1 MSIANVNHLPRTS
14 QLLQEQTEAGLHI
27 GAQLYVSIAGKVV
40 ADLAIGD
47 SRRGVPMTPDTL
59 MLWMSS
65 SKPMAAVA
73 IAQLWELDK
82 LKLDDPVAL
91 HIPEFAQNGKETIT
105 IRHILTHTA
114 GIRWI
119 ETGWPVASWEEI
131 VAKVCSM
138 RPERD
143 WIPGKRAGYSAL
155 VSWFIL
161 GELVRRLDG
170 RDFSDYVRQEVFE
183 PLEMT
188 NSWMAIPLERIATY
202 GDRVGVLHKTE
213 GGVLE
218 PQMNSEL
225 ALTRPR
231 PASSGRGPIR
241 ELGRFYEGLLK
252 LASPFPPLSPPQVLG
267 GRVREGAAFDNEESH
282 NSTGGEPPPQPSPRV
297 PGEGEQGRSRI
308 LTPQTIEAITAHHR
322 VGMYDVTF
330 RHIIDW
336 GLGFLLASNQYGP
349 ETLPYGFGPYCSPRT
364 FGHNGHQS
372 SSAFADPEHGLVVAV
387 VLNGMPGEIAHDRR
401 MRAIHATIYEEVG
414 IAPETAQ

>member
-14 QLLQEQTEAGLHI
+14 QLLQEQTNAGLQI
-27 GAQLYVSIAGKVV
+27 GAQLYVSQRRKVM

-47 SRRGVPMTPDTL
+47 SRPGVSMTPDTL

-73 IAQLWELDK
+73 IAQLWERGK
-82 LKLDDPVAL
+82 LTLDDPVAL

-119 ETGWPVASWEEI
+119 ETGWPVASWDEI
-131 VAKVCSM
+131 IAKVCSM

-170 RDFSDYVRQEVFE
+170 RNFADYVRQEIFE
-183 PLEMT
+183 PLEM
-188 NSWMAIPLERIATY
+188 NDSWMAIPSERIAIY
-202 GDRVGVLHKTE
+202 GDRIGILHKTE

-241 ELGRFYEGLLK
+241 ELGRFYEALLRGGSRF
-252 LASPFPPLSPPQVLG
+252 SPLPVRR
-267 GRVREGAAFDNEESH
+267 GRDREGATLDNKRSV
-282 NSTGGEPPPQPSPRV
+282 NSYAGEPPPQPSPGI
-297 PGEGEQGRSRI
+297 PGEGEESALHRSPI
-308 LTPQTIEAITAHHR
+308 LTPQTVEAITAHHR

-349 ETLPYGFGPYCSPRT
+349 DTLPYGFGPYCSPRT

-372 SSAFADPEHGLVVAV
+372 SSAFADPEHQLVVAV
-387 VLNGMPGEIAHDRR
+387 VLNGMPGEVPHDAR
-401 MRAIHATIYEEVG
+401 MRAIHTSIYEELG
-414 IAPETAQ
+414 IAA